1 MKEHGQASEE
11 PIGTAEDKSGDEQ
24 ISVGADEEQ
33 DPQAGAD
40 EQQPEAG
47 ADNQQDHQAG
57 GLAAKTPSPVEDSRA
72 PKIAGMLGKQAA
84 SKRGASSKLPPSM
97 ANLSLVLPRPLVR
110 PSQAGKKVRK
120 VNLQASSGKNLQANS
135 NKNLQAPSS
144 KNVQATAGKKIQV
157 SSGNLQPKSS
167 KKTNV
172 QRLSKASSGLA
183 NQGKENQSIE
193 CSPGNISKSE
203 SNETLGEDL
212 ELDLRKMVALR
223 KSPMTNSERQ
233 LLQLDHKTDWT
244 LWEESCLAD

>member
-24 ISVGADEEQ
+24 LSVGADEEQ
-33 DPQAGAD
+33 DPQLGAQAGAD

-57 GLAAKTPSPVEDSRA
+57 GLAAKAPSPVEDSRA

-144 KNVQATAGKKIQV
+144 KNAQATAGKKIQV
-157 SSGNLQPKSS
+157 SPVNLQAKSS

-193 CSPGNISKSE
+193 CISKSE

>member
-57 GLAAKTPSPVEDSRA
+57 GLAAKAPSPVEDSRA
-72 PKIAGMLGKQAA
+72 PKNAGMLGKKAA
-84 SKRGASSKLPPSM
+84 SKREASSKLPPSM

-120 VNLQASSGKNLQANS
+120 NLQASSGKKLQANS
-135 NKNLQAPSS
+135 NKNSQAPSR
-144 KNVQATAGKKIQV
+144 KNLQATAGKKIQV

-193 CSPGNISKSE
+193 CISKSE

-212 ELDLRKMVALR
+212 ELDLRKLVALR